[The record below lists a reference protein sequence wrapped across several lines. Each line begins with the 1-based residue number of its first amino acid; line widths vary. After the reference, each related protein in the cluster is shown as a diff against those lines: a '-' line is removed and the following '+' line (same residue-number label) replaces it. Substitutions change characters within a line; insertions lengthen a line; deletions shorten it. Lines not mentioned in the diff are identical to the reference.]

1 VPTHKSEQS
10 WGRNTR
16 SGFLNEKTLEND
28 PDTYIAFTEQE
39 IRYFAGYYDEPGDV
53 LTFKDLS
60 ADEQALY
67 DKGAIMEMYEPN
79 EPSRRYID
87 PVGITSVGHK
97 TKHGFKIEKNLPP
110 EPILI
115 FVFGKEDASAAR
127 SEGRSMA
134 ESHYNRAMSNQFLFA
149 EGWDKYHDRFFTR
162 AYVQEGM
169 GAYEKALKQ

>member
-1 VPTHKSEQS
+1 MVRDICATFLAIFVSSAAEPSAQDNGATLEDHPGYFWVEKRLSEVYQEAIGS
-10 WGRNTR
+10 ANPQERAILEKEDARW
-16 SGFLNEKTLEND
+16 FLERETLEND

-79 EPSRRYID
+79 ESSRHYID

-97 TKHGFKIEKNLPP
+97 THSHHKTPP
-110 EPILI
+110 TNMW
-115 FVFGKEDASAAR
+115 G
-127 SEGRSMA
+127 
-134 ESHYNRAMSNQFLFA
+134 
-149 EGWDKYHDRFFTR
+149 
-162 AYVQEGM
+162 
-169 GAYEKALKQ
+169 